1 MHGEG
6 SWDPS
11 PVAPSWQTFLEI
23 IEVIRP
29 FTAGREHPVGLEQKP
44 LTGKERGAIEAS
56 LRDLLGSTPTD
67 FWDLLLGEGE

>member
-1 MHGEG
+1 M
-6 SWDPS
+6 
-11 PVAPSWQTFLEI
+11 EI